1 MPKVTVLPHETACP
15 NGAEFTVEPGA
26 HLAKELLAHGVKIE
40 HACEFSCACSTCHVI
55 IREGFD
61 SLNEPDDDELDH
73 LDAAWGA
80 GAYSR
85 LSCQTRVGDADI
97 TVEIPKYSRN
107 HAKEEA

>member
-1 MPKVTVLPHETACP
+1 MPVVKVLPHETLCP
-15 NGAEFTVEPGA
+15 EGTEFTVEPGA

-61 SLNEPDDDELDH
+61 TLNEPDDDELDH

-80 GAYSR
+80 GVLSR
-85 LSCQTRVGDADI
+85 LSCQTRVGEHDI

-107 HAKEEA
+107 HAKEE